1 VLGHLDDLASDFSA
15 IHRVDD
21 IYALPGPAFFR
32 FAFRLGAYQ
41 GVIQAR
47 MAEQQAG
54 QAPDDQQGADGQR
67 IASGT
72 RESLEQIQA
81 KLNAAAPGAPNLF
94 SFGTFSRI
102 G

>member
-1 VLGHLDDLASDFSA
+1 M
-15 IHRVDD
+15 DD
-21 IYALPGPAFFR
+21 IRSLSGPAFFR

-47 MAEQQAG
+47 MAEQQ
-54 QAPDDQQGADGQR
+54 QREAPAASGQR
-67 IASGT
+67 DGWQPQREIASGT

-81 KLNAAAPGAPNLF
+81 NLSAAAPGAPQLF
-94 SFGTFSRI
+94 SFGTFSRT